1 MTRFRPPRAGIV
13 LTLTALIVLCGVAI
27 APLFN
32 GALPES
38 ADGAIHLHRL
48 PVLDHAFKDGSLWPR
63 YPVATVYGYGS
74 PLFNFYSPS
83 SLYPMHVLHLFGMSY
98 LNAWL
103 FGMAFYVLAAAGGA
117 YLLGRTW
124 GGGAVGV
131 VVAAAYVYSPY

>member
-27 APLFN
+27 VPLFN

-38 ADGAIHLHRL
+38 ADGAIHLYRL

-83 SLYPMHVLHLFGMSY
+83 
-98 LNAWL
+98 
-103 FGMAFYVLAAAGGA
+103 
-117 YLLGRTW
+117 
-124 GGGAVGV
+124 
-131 VVAAAYVYSPY
+131 